1 MEVLVG
7 LIGRK
12 SDIPAG
18 WMPIRINERSR
29 LTVPF
34 QRNLLYLPMINQVSP
49 IMRTPLMKKHL
60 FPLSLTKGMAVHT
73 TIICRLVIKNR
84 LFNIVFNTSLI
95 NPHLVPHPI
104 SGKNTAIHQISVN
117 GISWHIDRETHLFP
131 ITLRFSK
138 INRHIYLFSLC
149 VLR

>member
-1 MEVLVG
+1 MSMRLFKSLNTLTFPNFVTPVSKAKRMAPVSYTHLDVYKRQLIGKMEVLVG

-12 SDIPAG
+12 SNIPAG

-95 NPHLVPHPI
+95 NP
-104 SGKNTAIHQISVN
+104 
-117 GISWHIDRETHLFP
+117 
-131 ITLRFSK
+131 
-138 INRHIYLFSLC
+138 YLC
-149 VLR
+149 VKRFR